1 MAIRIYLDNWCLQHP
16 LDDQTHPRIRVE
28 TEAVFII
35 LAAVQSGDQ
44 QLISSEALEHEI
56 ARIPDA
62 DRRAEVLSVLTL
74 ASEGFEITD
83 SIEVTA
89 QGFEQ
94 SGIGAMD
101 AIHLALASHAN
112 ADYFCTCD
120 DALFRKAQT
129 LAGLNCKVI
138 TLLGL
143 VPEVTK

>member
-44 QLISSEALEHEI
+44 QLISSEALEREI

-62 DRRAEVLSVLTL
+62 DRRAEMLSVLTL
-74 ASEGFEITD
+74 ASERFEITD

-89 QGFEQ
+89 
-94 SGIGAMD
+94 
-101 AIHLALASHAN
+101 
-112 ADYFCTCD
+112 
-120 DALFRKAQT
+120 
-129 LAGLNCKVI
+129 
-138 TLLGL
+138 
-143 VPEVTK
+143 